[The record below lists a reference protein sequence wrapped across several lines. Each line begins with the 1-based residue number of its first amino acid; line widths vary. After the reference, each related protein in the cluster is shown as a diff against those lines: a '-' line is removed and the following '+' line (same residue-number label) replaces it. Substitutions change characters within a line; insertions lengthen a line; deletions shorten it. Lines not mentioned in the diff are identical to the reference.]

1 MKRSNYES
9 GIMGLF
15 PVPRTPWERRLH
27 VVGQLPL
34 YLFILLLCD
43 SRFGIIPEGVRT
55 PLLLICG
62 IPGSIELYY
71 NIRRWR
77 ARTRWAA
84 AGIFCFTMS
93 IVWLVIMPI
102 LINSFDPSDTE
113 ILRLMLL
120 SGGCM
125 VVATGICY
133 LFWRRSVAR
142 AQWRL
147 QTLLR
152 ERRQRRKREI

>member
-1 MKRSNYES
+1 MKCSNYES

-43 SRFGIIPEGVRT
+43 SRFGIIPEGVQT

-62 IPGSIELYY
+62 IPGSIGLYY

-84 AGIFCFTMS
+84 AGIFCFIMS
-93 IVWLVIMPI
+93 FLWLAIMPSI
-102 LINSFDPSDTE
+102 FGISDPSDTE
-113 ILRLMLL
+113 LIRETRIA
-120 SGGCM
+120 GGCM
-125 VVATGICY
+125 VVVTGICY

-142 AQWRL
+142 AQWQL

>member
-9 GIMGLF
+9 SIMGLF
-15 PVPRTPWERRLH
+15 PVPRTPRERWLRIAKQTAWI
-27 VVGQLPL
+27 VFGT
-34 YLFILLLCD
+34 LLCYP
-43 SRFGIIPEGVRT
+43 GIKGLPAEVRT
-55 PLLLICG
+55 LLCVVSGATACIG
-62 IPGSIELYY
+62 LYDDA
-71 NIRRWR
+71 RRWR

-84 AGIFCFTMS
+84 AGIFCFIMS

-133 LFWRRSVAR
+133 LLWRRSVAR

>member
-62 IPGSIELYY
+62 IPGSIGLFHSK
-71 NIRRWR
+71 NG
-77 ARTRWAA
+77 ACSDMV
-84 AGIFCFTMS
+84 GIPQKS
-93 IVWLVIMPI
+93 R
-102 LINSFDPSDTE
+102 SF
-113 ILRLMLL
+113 
-120 SGGCM
+120 
-125 VVATGICY
+125 
-133 LFWRRSVAR
+133 
-142 AQWRL
+142 
-147 QTLLR
+147 
-152 ERRQRRKREI
+152 